1 MAQDIFLKLDGVD
14 GESQDGSHKDE
25 IEVLSWSWDMT
36 QSGAM
41 HSGSGGGAGKAQVG
55 DLQFQ
60 HRLDRASP
68 NLMRMCLTGKHIAK
82 AVLTVRKAGGE
93 PLDYLKL
100 TMEDVLVTRV
110 HPSVDGAQS
119 ERGQES
125 VSLSFAKVTQEYQVQ
140 NQQGG
145 PGGTITAGYDLKRN
159 QEA

>member
-1 MAQDIFLKLDGVD
+1 MAHDIFLKIDGVD
-14 GESQDGSHKDE
+14 GESQDANHKDE
-25 IEVLSWSWDMT
+25 IEVLNWGWNMT

-41 HSGSGGGAGKAQVG
+41 HSGSGGGAGKAHVD
-55 DLQFQ
+55 DLEFQ
-60 HRLDRASP
+60 HELDRASP

-110 HPSVDGAQS
+110 APSISTEDASRGS
-119 ERGQES
+119 EC
-125 VSLSFAKVTQEYQVQ
+125 VKLSFAKVTQEYKIQ

-145 PGGTITAGYDLKRN
+145 SAGAVTAGYDLKRN